1 MPARFVAAACDV
13 VRFWVLD
20 MKRKEFLKEINGL
33 DRAVLQEKA
42 NKLAE
47 ELMRL
52 RFKQASKQLEKG
64 HLLRET
70 RRALARVQTAL
81 SKKAA

>member
-1 MPARFVAAACDV
+1 
-13 VRFWVLD
+13 
-20 MKRKEFLKEINGL
+20 MKRRKFLNEIEGL
-33 DRAVLQEKA
+33 DGKALQEKA
-42 NKLAE
+42 NTLAE

-70 RRALARVQTAL
+70 RRALARVQTMLKRKVA
-81 SKKAA
+81 

>member
-1 MPARFVAAACDV
+1 MKRRDFIKDISGMDV
-13 VRFWVLD
+13 V
-20 MKRKEFLKEINGL
+20 
-33 DRAVLQEKA
+33 ALQEKA

-64 HLLRET
+64 HLLGQT
-70 RRALARVQTAL
+70 RRDLARVQTAL
-81 SKKAA
+81 TAKRAAAV